1 MKMKD
6 RIVMPVLIIM
16 LITLGAARVSPQA
29 TESIPG
35 NVSPW
40 HLSFQYLGL
49 TFHPGGGGSPE
60 VYPLKFEKKG
70 YLVPEVGAAAN
81 LDYRLSESFFFR
93 FTAALYKDCAFITA
107 GCIHTGP
114 RIQYSWGDN
123 SVNAGIGPIFS
134 FRGDW
139 HRFKEYQDDEFYG
152 DRVRNGWQYR
162 FFPTAIEL
170 EYLHRINDS
179 TELQWSVIPGAPL
192 VITFMFGV
200 RFKLARTDAGKQI

>member
-1 MKMKD
+1 MKFHMFP
-6 RIVMPVLIIM
+6 PVLVIM
-16 LITLGAARVSPQA
+16 LIAPGAARVSAQA
-29 TESIPG
+29 AESISG
-35 NVSPW
+35 NVPSW
-40 HLSFQYLGL
+40 HLSLQYLGL
-49 TFHPGGGGSPE
+49 TFHPGGGGSPG

-81 LDYRLSESFFFR
+81 LDYRLSDSFFFR
-93 FTAALYKDCAFITA
+93 FTSALYKDCAFVTA
-107 GCIHTGP
+107 GCIHAGP
-114 RIQYSWGDN
+114 RIQYSRGDH
-123 SVNAGIGPIFS
+123 SINAGIGPIFS
-134 FRGDW
+134 FREDW

-162 FFPTAIEL
+162 FFPTALEL

-200 RFKLARTDAGKQI
+200 RFILGRTDAEKKI